1 MARKRQTGVKRT
13 ASGQKSR
20 AKDAYNEHL
29 DPILTR
35 MRLFGLN
42 EKDARD
48 QKAETVIGR
57 MLLTGQL
64 GKLPH
69 SEIMYNAAVAYLACK
84 HEFQRAVKS
93 PDALRSGT
101 GDSGG
106 EGDEVEYARRCN
118 SAIAKW
124 EAVNKAVQEEQA
136 IHRHANM
143 YAALDYIVCRN
154 EDFAHMYGDC
164 RLALNAVA
172 HHFGMMGKVKRALA
186 A

>member
-1 MARKRQTGVKRT
+1 MPRKKKPGVSRT
-13 ASGQKSR
+13 ASGQRSR
-20 AKDAYNEHL
+20 AADSYSENVE
-29 DPILTR
+29 PILTR
-35 MRLFGLN
+35 MRLYGLS

-48 QKAETVIGR
+48 QKAATVIGR

-69 SEIMYNAAVAYLACK
+69 SEIMYDAAVAYLSYKEA
-84 HEFQRAVKS
+84 FQRAVKS

-101 GDSGG
+101 AGG
-106 EGDEVEYARRCN
+106 EEIDGPEYDRRCK

-124 EAVNKAVQEEQA
+124 EAVQRAVQDEQA

-143 YAALDYIVCRN
+143 YAALDYLICRN
-154 EDFAHMYGDC
+154 EDHPHMYGDC

-172 HHFGMMGKVKRALA
+172 HHFGMMGKPKRALA

>member
-1 MARKRQTGVKRT
+1 MARKRQNGVKRT

-20 AKDAYNEHL
+20 AADAHQEHL

-35 MRLFGLN
+35 MRLFGLS

-48 QKAETVIGR
+48 QKAATVIGR

-69 SEIMYNAAVAYLACK
+69 SEIMYDAAVAYLSYKQA
-84 HEFQRAVKS
+84 FQRAVKS
-93 PDALRSGT
+93 PDALRS
-101 GDSGG
+101 SNAGG
-106 EGDEVEYARRCN
+106 EEIDGPEYERRCK
-118 SAIAKW
+118 SAISKW
-124 EAVNKAVQEEQA
+124 EAVNKAVQDEQV

-143 YAALDYIVCRN
+143 YAALDYIICRN
-154 EDFAHMYGDC
+154 EDHPHMYGDC

-172 HHFGMMGKVKRALA
+172 HHFGMLGKRERKA